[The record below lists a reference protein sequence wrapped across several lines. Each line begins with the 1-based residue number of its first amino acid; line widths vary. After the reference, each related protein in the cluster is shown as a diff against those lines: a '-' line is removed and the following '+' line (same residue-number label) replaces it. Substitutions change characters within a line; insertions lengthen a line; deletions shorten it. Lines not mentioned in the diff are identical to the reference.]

1 MDLSPPYKIMVYN
14 TSNLFFQN
22 IVQSIAENKL
32 IAAVVWIVFMIFILR
47 KIAKKDY
54 ELILK
59 KKFSRHK

>member
-1 MDLSPPYKIMVYN
+1 MDYN

-32 IAAVVWIVFMIFILR
+32 IAAVIWIVFMIFILR
-47 KIAKKDY
+47 KIAKKDN

>member
-1 MDLSPPYKIMVYN
+1 MDYN
-14 TSNLFFQN
+14 TSNLFFQK